1 MNPAPRNHELSNL
14 CRACSIL
21 YYYVLIHSKDYATN
35 FLHFTIT
42 TKATP
47 KHKNPFHVVTKF
59 TILVKATMLTITL
72 YPVWLSRIEYF
83 RRKMPFIYVTIMA
96 THQHKNP
103 SQWTRKLQ
111 ILKFYMFII
120 TFKSICLLYA
130 EK

>member
-1 MNPAPRNHELSNL
+1 
-14 CRACSIL
+14 
-21 YYYVLIHSKDYATN
+21 
-35 FLHFTIT
+35 
-42 TKATP
+42 
-47 KHKNPFHVVTKF
+47 
-59 TILVKATMLTITL
+59 
-72 YPVWLSRIEYF
+72 
-83 RRKMPFIYVTIMA
+83 MA